1 LITPVN
7 NLKSI
12 YGKFGYFTDKPKW
25 FLGGKSY
32 WIGSLSSIPSE
43 IFNQNFGDELLESN
57 SKKDPEEYKQY
68 LIKTLPSIMRFLK
81 NSVSGWTPSV
91 EQMLDAIDIAYNVMK
106 DTGDIKLAGKAF
118 NDELNKLY
126 KISQNNQDVSE
137 SSYKEGGSITHD
149 GVKYDFDKVLAM
161 AETKPTKQCPVS
173 KLEWVLAYDEP
184 DTTRLK
190 NADISVPVVITKSN
204 NGKLTVI
211 DGLHRLAKAVD
222 KNVNSLPVKYITND
236 ELQSARLKQY
246 VAEGSNQSY
255 IFYRGEPIL
264 SSDRLKQL
272 QASIGKP
279 YPILRKEGSPSH
291 IGTYMLPDRENAEGY
306 VKQALAGKGKGGTV
320 TKIEVDVNSFK
331 NGDGGVDQAVII
343 TNIAGLVSKQDP
355 DPKDPLRINDRKK
368 SMVYYL
374 GPGVKKYLNDPYL
387 NDPELVKK
395 WYDPEFA
402 KRMWDIIKSGKQAV
416 TKPGENQIQE
426 RMIKILGP
434 LAEKI
439 RRDPEVINYFL
450 RHSPNDWVERNFR
463 MNSDGSGTK
472 VIDVQYF
479 PPVTKE
485 GVAEDQSND
494 DLEIINKVESSF
506 HNGYHGVLI
515 AKTPERQVGYLS
527 YSIYNDVPKI
537 EMIYVAQDYR
547 RHGVAKKMLK
557 ALQEISPNE
566 EIDWGYTTDDG
577 TNLKKS
583 IDFIKKPNP
592 EIIKKK
598 AKLAGIQSKL
608 ARLNI
613 KLEKLMDT
621 NPELARRYVQT
632 VGDRWNKLNDI
643 EHRLKDELY
652 SSKGEYSKFIPET
665 EK

>member
-1 LITPVN
+1 
-7 NLKSI
+7 
-12 YGKFGYFTDKPKW
+12 
-25 FLGGKSY
+25 
-32 WIGSLSSIPSE
+32 
-43 IFNQNFGDELLESN
+43 
-57 SKKDPEEYKQY
+57 
-68 LIKTLPSIMRFLK
+68 MRANEF
-81 NSVSGWTPSV
+81 
-91 EQMLDAIDIAYNVMK
+91 
-106 DTGDIKLAGKAF
+106 
-118 NDELNKLY
+118 
-126 KISQNNQDVSE
+126 
-137 SSYKEGGSITHD
+137 
-149 GVKYDFDKVLAM
+149 
-161 AETKPTKQCPVS
+161 
-173 KLEWVLAYDEP
+173 
-184 DTTRLK
+184 
-190 NADISVPVVITKSN
+190 
-204 NGKLTVI
+204 
-211 DGLHRLAKAVD
+211 
-222 KNVNSLPVKYITND
+222 
-236 ELQSARLKQY
+236 LKQY

-450 RHSPNDWVERNFR
+450 RHSSKDWVERNFR

-485 GVAEDQSND
+485 GVAEGTSN
-494 DLEIINKVESSF
+494 ITYKQQKGKNKFS
-506 HNGYHGVLI
+506 
-515 AKTPERQVGYLS
+515 
-527 YSIYNDVPKI
+527 I
-537 EMIYVAQDYR
+537 EMSV
-547 RHGVAKKMLK
+547 
-557 ALQEISPNE
+557 
-566 EIDWGYTTDDG
+566 DG
-577 TNLKKS
+577 RS
-583 IDFIKKPNP
+583 
-592 EIIKKK
+592 
-598 AKLAGIQSKL
+598 AGIFQYDADTGRTLVELDPAFRGQGLGQRLILKGIYTAAMLGMNYVEDESRTQMFDRAMDSL
-608 ARLNI
+608 ADAGYI
-613 KLEKLMDT
+613 VQDE
-621 NPELARRYVQT
+621 EYWYVTDSGKQF
-632 VGDRWNKLNDI
+632 
-643 EHRLKDELY
+643 LKQRVAEGTL
-652 SSKGEYSKFIPET
+652 I
-665 EK
+665 